1 MKDFDKLTNEEINNL
16 TKEQILV
23 YKKLLWAENGI
34 QFPVKPNEP
43 EKVEVEQPD
52 LTIYKI
58 RELGE
63 NICFT
68 SLEEA
73 KKMVDTLSS
82 LKTYGHK
89 SYESKVGYDT
99 YFFKPGFMDH
109 YGRDPLGI
117 ESSQVYSKELFY
129 SMATNLQTT
138 KRLKE
143 QYEKDLK
150 EYNDV
155 LSKATELVVDMD
167 DKILSVREMFSRRNF
182 LISKFRYDYLP
193 LAENNEEVAIR
204 FLCKAYTVSE
214 DDKNYILAN
223 YKNKEGE
230 E

>member
-1 MKDFDKLTNEEINNL
+1 MKDFEKLTDEEIYNL
-16 TKEQILV
+16 TEEQILV

-43 EKVEVEQPD
+43 EAVEVEQPD
-52 LTIYKI
+52 LTIYRI
-58 RELGE
+58 RELGDS
-63 NICFT
+63 ICFL
-68 SLEEA
+68 SIEEA
-73 KKMVDTLSS
+73 KKMVDLISN
-82 LKTYGHK
+82 LKTYGHTNF
-89 SYESKVGYDT
+89 ESKVGYYT
-99 YFFKPGFMDH
+99 LFVQPGFANH
-109 YGRDPLGI
+109 YGKDPLGI
-117 ESSQVYSKELFY
+117 VSEQVYSKELFS
-129 SMATNLQTT
+129 SMATNLQTN
-138 KRLKE
+138 KMLKE

-150 EYNDV
+150 EYNNA

-182 LISKFRYDYLP
+182 LIQKFRYDYLP